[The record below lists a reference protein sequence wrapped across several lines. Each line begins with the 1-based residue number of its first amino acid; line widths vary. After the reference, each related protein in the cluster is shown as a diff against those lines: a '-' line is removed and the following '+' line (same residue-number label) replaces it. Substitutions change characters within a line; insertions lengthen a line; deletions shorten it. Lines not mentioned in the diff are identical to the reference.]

1 MEFQKQPTI
10 KFHLRILRND
20 FSFLLLTI
28 RYSWQELDYKTNAL
42 TAVIYLACLKLGG
55 NTLSR
60 SFQTSNVSCNDQMIE
75 SVGLDCYTR
84 EAI

>member
-20 FSFLLLTI
+20 FLFELLTI

-60 SFQTSNVSCNDQMIE
+60 SFQTSNM
-75 SVGLDCYTR
+75 
-84 EAI
+84 